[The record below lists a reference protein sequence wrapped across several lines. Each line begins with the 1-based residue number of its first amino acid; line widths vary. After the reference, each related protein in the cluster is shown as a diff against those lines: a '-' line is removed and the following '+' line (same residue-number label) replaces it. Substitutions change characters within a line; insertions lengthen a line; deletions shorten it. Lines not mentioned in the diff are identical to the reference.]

1 MPSIYTNFTERDYTA
16 IYEWLITILGQELP
30 EYTDRNHS
38 DAGISIIRLIA
49 KATDNLQFYIDEAFS
64 ESFVHTAKFK
74 QSLIDIARTIDLLP
88 KLPIAAATTIRVTR
102 KNNRV
107 GNVTDSEGNVTAEI
121 ILPQYSQCMTADGII
136 YSLMEEVR
144 IAPGEIFKDVLARQ
158 GVMVFTNYTLSSF
171 SIDQNTGRYQIN
183 LGTNVSCD
191 TVSLLENALIEWS
204 QVDSFWRS
212 FPEDTHYF
220 LDIYADLYNGISDT
234 IWLTLGNGSEGKSPS
249 SGSQYRVS
257 FIRCDGALGNTPIG
271 TINFIDADYAPF
283 VSVTNTE
290 NASGGAGVEAIEDFR
305 LRIPKVVRTQRRA
318 VTKEDYEALVLS
330 VPGVKRVQVIDR
342 EDTEDEFPWEYVVAY
357 VAPEGGGLITETL
370 YADVMAACR
379 LNGALGNWH
388 KRYIIF
394 SSIEDQINISLKL
407 GVEYGYNTNTV
418 ISSVTAAINSFFYV
432 DNMGIYEPLLV
443 GRLHQ
448 SLMATS
454 GVSWVD
460 FIDFDDIQ
468 PLIGHRNTI
477 GTINIAITV

>member
-74 QSLIDIARTIDLLP
+74 QSLIDIARTVDLLP
-88 KLPIAAATTIRVTR
+88 KLPVASATTIRVTR
-102 KNNRV
+102 RNSRV
-107 GNVTDSEGNVTAEI
+107 GNVLDETGNPSSEILIPQYAQCTTSEGVV
-121 ILPQYSQCMTADGII
+121 

-144 IAPGEIFKDVLARQ
+144 LAYGETYKDVLARQ
-158 GVMVFTNYTLSSF
+158 GVMVFSNYTLSSF
-171 SIDQNTGRYQIN
+171 STDQNTGRYQIN
-183 LGTNVSCD
+183 LGANVSYD
-191 TVSLLENALIEWS
+191 TLYLLENELITWS
-204 QVDSFWRS
+204 QVESFWRS

-220 LDIYADLYNGISDT
+220 LDVYADLYNGISDT
-234 IWLTLGNGSEGKSPS
+234 IWLTLGNGLEGKSPAQ
-249 SGSQYRVS
+249 GSQYRVS
-257 FIRCDGALGNTPIG
+257 FIRCDGTAGNTPIG
-271 TINFIDADYAPF
+271 TINFIESDYDPF
-283 VSVTNTE
+283 VTVTNTE
-290 NASGGAGVEAIEDFR
+290 NASGGSGVEAIEDFR
-305 LRIPKVVRTQRRA
+305 IRIPKVVRTQRRA
-318 VTKEDYEALVLS
+318 VTKEDYEALILS

-357 VAPEGGGLITETL
+357 VAPEGGGSITSTL
-370 YADVMAACR
+370 YGYVMSACR

-394 SSIEDQINISLKL
+394 SAIEDQINISLKL
-407 GVEYGYNTNTV
+407 GVEYGYNTNAV

-432 DNMGIYEPLLV
+432 DNMGVYEPLLV

-448 SLMATS
+448 TLMAIT

-460 FIDFDDIQ
+460 FIDLDDTQ
-468 PLIGHRNTI
+468 PLIGHRNTV